1 MELAQDLGG
10 NGKEPARQGEDLFDA
25 FIPGM
30 FGFVL
35 SFQSHDH
42 LEEIQL
48 HPVCRGKKIGK
59 CIS

>member
-1 MELAQDLGG
+1 MGG